1 MSTPAEPTALVRLS
15 PQPSRQIP
23 SPGESSVSD
32 VVSYEV
38 KDRVAL
44 VTIERPQVKN
54 AMSLEVF
61 DGLRESAERA
71 AEDDTVGAVLVSGR
85 GGTFSSGIDTSV
97 LAGQTDD
104 GITLEFI
111 HRLQSSFTAFEELDK
126 PTIAAVE
133 GHCFGAGFQLAIA
146 CHIRA
151 VAPSARFSLMEVS
164 WGLVPD
170 LGATYRLPR
179 LIGQGRATELA
190 LSGRVLPSDAAIM
203 LGLGEIGLR
212 KGKEQ
217 ADAFEHVRSL
227 ANGPNAV
234 SEIPRLMRENRT
246 RDRDEALKHEAEAQ
260 VRCIEGP
267 HFGEAVAAKLEKREP
282 RFHG

>member
-1 MSTPAEPTALVRLS
+1 MSDA
-15 PQPSRQIP
+15 
-23 SPGESSVSD
+23 
-32 VVSYEV
+32 VSYEV

-44 VTIERPQVKN
+44 ITIERPTKKN
-54 AMSLEVF
+54 AMTLEVF
-61 DGLRESAERA
+61 DGLRELAERA
-71 AEDDTVGAVLVSGR
+71 GQDDEVGAVLVSGR

-97 LAGQTDD
+97 LAGQSED
-104 GITLEFI
+104 GISLEFI
-111 HRLQSSFTAFEELDK
+111 DRLQSSFNAFEDLDK

-164 WGLVPD
+164 WGLIPD

-179 LIGQGRATELA
+179 LIGQGRATEIA
-190 LSGRVLPSDAAIM
+190 MSGRTFASDAAIM
-203 LGLGEIGLR
+203 LGMAEIGLR

-217 ADAFEHVRSL
+217 ADAFEHAKKL
-227 ANGPNAV
+227 ANGPAAV
-234 SEIPRLMRENRT
+234 REIPRLMRENHG
-246 RDRDEALKHEAEAQ
+246 RDRADALKAEAEAQ

-267 HFGEAVAAKLEKREP
+267 DFKEAVAAKMEKREP
-282 RFHG
+282 KFHG

>member
-1 MSTPAEPTALVRLS
+1 MEGTPGSYP
-15 PQPSRQIP
+15 P
-23 SPGESSVSD
+23 SPNTSYRTESGSAVSD
-32 VVSYEV
+32 AVSYEV
-38 KDRVAL
+38 RDRVAL
-44 VTIERPQVKN
+44 VTIERPAVKN

-61 DGLRESAERA
+61 DGLKARAEQA
-71 AEDDTVGAVLVSGR
+71 NEDDSVGAILVSGR

-97 LAGQTDD
+97 LAGQSED
-104 GITLEFI
+104 GIDLEFI
-111 HRLQSSFTAFEELDK
+111 DRLQSSFTAFEESDK
-126 PTIAAVE
+126 PTMAAVE
-133 GHCFGAGFQLAIA
+133 GHCYGAGFQLAIA

-164 WGLVPD
+164 WGLIPD

-190 LSGRVLPSDAAIM
+190 LSGRTLPSDAAIM

-217 ADAFEHVRSL
+217 ADAFEHAKRL
-227 ANGPNAV
+227 ANGPHAV
-234 SEIPRLMRENRT
+234 REIPRLMRENRN
-246 RDRDEALKHEAEAQ
+246 RDRQEALKMEAEAQ

-267 HFGEAVAAKLEKREP
+267 DFKEAVAAKIEGREP
-282 RFHG
+282 KFHG